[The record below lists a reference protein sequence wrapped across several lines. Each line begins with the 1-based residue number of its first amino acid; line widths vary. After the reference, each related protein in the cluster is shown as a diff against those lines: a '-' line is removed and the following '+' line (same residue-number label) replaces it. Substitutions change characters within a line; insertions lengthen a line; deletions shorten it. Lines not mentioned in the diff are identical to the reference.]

1 MFDKIQHSNRG
12 LIRIGLTRC
21 LLGGGSVEIAEQ
33 HLVLRLWRDYL
44 GDRTPSNSIVREFY
58 LDVIKPSDLYH
69 YGVAYEVFDV
79 LTNGVFDLRVA
90 DSWNGRGPLE
100 AKEAKRKAGKPV
112 HIPSKPVAA
121 A

>member
-1 MFDKIQHSNRG
+1 M
-12 LIRIGLTRC
+12 
-21 LLGGGSVEIAEQ
+21 EIAEQ

-44 GDRTPSNSIVREFY
+44 GDRTACNGVVREFY

-69 YGVAYEVFDV
+69 YGVAYEVFDI

-90 DSWNGRGPLE
+90 DSWNGRGPLD
-100 AKEAKRKAGKPV
+100 ARHAGTGSQAQRRVAV
-112 HIPSKPVAA
+112 HPVAA

>member
-1 MFDKIQHSNRG
+1 
-12 LIRIGLTRC
+12 
-21 LLGGGSVEIAEQ
+21 VEIAEQ

-44 GDRTPSNSIVREFY
+44 GDRTACNGVVREFY
-58 LDVIKPSDLYH
+58 LDVIKPSDLYY
-69 YGVAYEVFDV
+69 YGVAYEVFDI

-100 AKEAKRKAGKPV
+100 ARHAGTDSRAQRRV
-112 HIPSKPVAA
+112 ATNPVAA

>member
-1 MFDKIQHSNRG
+1 LAG
-12 LIRIGLTRC
+12 C
-21 LLGGGSVEIAEQ
+21 LLGGGSVEIADQ

-44 GDRTPSNSIVREFY
+44 GDRTACNGIVREFY

-69 YGVAYEVFDV
+69 YGVAYEVFDI

-100 AKEAKRKAGKPV
+100 AKEAKRKEGKHP
-112 HIPSKPVAA
+112 HLAAKPVAA